1 MSNNQPKPRSWIID
15 GDPFV
20 VDDDATLEH
29 ALGEVITILSRIG
42 GAVTILANRE
52 QIAPEH
58 WHTTSYVLRWNSFA
72 PARRLEPVSEPEPV
86 DDAA

>member
-1 MSNNQPKPRSWIID
+1 MSNQPKPRSWVID
-15 GDPFV
+15 GDPFL
-20 VDDDATLEH
+20 VDDDETLAA
-29 ALGEVITILSRIG
+29 ALGDVITILSRIG

-52 QIAPEH
+52 QVSAEH
-58 WHTTSYVLRWNSFA
+58 YHTTSFVFRWNSFA